1 MALVD
6 RAKNILI
13 NPRAEWQVIDAE
25 QTSVGDL
32 FRGYAVP
39 LALIP
44 AVCSL
49 IGFAWLGVFHYSM
62 AGLIVSAFVR
72 YVLALVGVY
81 VLGLVIDALAPS
93 FGGAK
98 NPTQAM
104 KVAVYS
110 STAGWVGGIFLLVPF
125 LGILGLLLAIYGLYL
140 LWLGLPVLMRAPADR
155 ATTYTVV
162 VVLVM
167 IAIYIV
173 IGMIAASVMTAGF
186 LLS

>member
-6 RAKNILI
+6 RAKNILL
-13 NPRAEWQVIDAE
+13 NPRSEWQVIDGE
-25 QTSVGDL
+25 QTTIGDL

-62 AGLIVSAFVR
+62 AGLVVSAFVR

-81 VLGLVIDALAPS
+81 VLGLVIDALAPN
-93 FGGAK
+93 FGGIK
-98 NPTQAM
+98 NPVQAM

-110 STAGWVGGIFLLVPF
+110 STASWVGGIFLLVPI
-125 LGILGLLLAIYGLYL
+125 LGILGLLLALYGLYL
-140 LWLGLPVLMRAPADR
+140 LWLGLPVLMRSPADR
-155 ATTYTVV
+155 ATGYTIVV
-162 VVLVM
+162 IVVM
-167 IAIYIV
+167 IVIYFV
-173 IGMIAASVMTAGF
+173 VGAIAASVMTAGF
-186 LLS
+186 FLS